1 MEQEKVSALFTEIWR
16 LARDSGFKKLS
27 NEEWEIFVA
36 NKRKIY
42 EKYKGTELEKLALD
56 MARSVESYY
65 ERIQRNEK

>member
-16 LARDSGFKKLS
+16 LARDSEFHKLS

-65 ERIQRNEK
+65 ERIQKNEK

>member
-16 LARDSGFKKLS
+16 LARDSEFHKLS

-65 ERIQRNEK
+65 ERIQSNEK

>member
-1 MEQEKVSALFTEIWR
+1 M
-16 LARDSGFKKLS
+16 ARDSGFKKLS